1 MRERR
6 DRSKWGSSAGR
17 SRTLAVA
24 LVVAVVVPAMALA
37 SGGSATAN
45 TGKAARTTSSAAQP
59 VNPLGDLPISIEKFA
74 LKEHSDSYGGIVATH
89 GATHL
94 VVYLT
99 RLNPRVE
106 AEIRSRV
113 PAGVVSFAL
122 TSHSAAYVRQVHQAV
137 TNSAQRLAA
146 VGTQLVQWGP
156 DTQGGVESIGVLNLT
171 KQDTQRLHAMFG
183 VDNIRVYNVPLSDVP
198 KATNVDRQN
207 DTSPYN
213 GGDAITNHVGGCT
226 SGFGVTISGKTYL
239 LTAAHCFLPG
249 DNIYNELW
257 PIPRGDNNN
266 LGSEWKRDVAYG
278 GQDSAVLNVRGS
290 DLIWTGAIGNP
301 QRSLVAGWDFI
312 VDGYQV
318 CQSGAY
324 SGEVCSTVQHHANCI
339 WVSDYAGLSG
349 DRYECGVAYATASS
363 GGIANQG
370 GDSGGPV
377 FRFEGGGLYAQGI
390 VSASDES
397 SAHQVTCQHYA
408 DESGCYDNMYFTA
421 MKPQLDEWNA
431 TINTG

>member
-74 LKEHSDSYGGIVATH
+74 LKEHSDTYGGIVATH

-239 LTAAHCFLPG
+239 LTAATFTTSSGQSPEG
-249 DNIYNELW
+249 ITTIWAPN
-257 PIPRGDNNN
+257 
-266 LGSEWKRDVAYG
+266 GSVTWHTEVRTAPYSTFEGAISSGLERSETRSVRLSLVGTSSSTGIKSASPVRTPARSVPPCNTTQTAFG
-278 GQDSAVLNVRGS
+278 SRTTPDSAGTGMNVASRMRRPAPAAS
-290 DLIWTGAIGNP
+290 RIRAATAADPCSASRAVASMP
-301 QRSLVAGWDFI
+301 KESLVRRMRVQLI
-312 VDGYQV
+312 RSRV
-318 CQSGAY
+318 
-324 SGEVCSTVQHHANCI
+324 STTLTN
-339 WVSDYAGLSG
+339 
-349 DRYECGVAYATASS
+349 RVATT
-363 GGIANQG
+363 
-370 GDSGGPV
+370 
-377 FRFEGGGLYAQGI
+377 
-390 VSASDES
+390 
-397 SAHQVTCQHYA
+397 TCTSQR
-408 DESGCYDNMYFTA
+408 
-421 MKPQLDEWNA
+421 
-431 TINTG
+431 